1 MKIKTWLAGMTLI
14 VTALI
19 LPLQAGAQ
27 CETWINSPQKEQA
40 ENAHVLYRGFIKQK
54 DYQAAYP
61 YWKQAYTM
69 APAADGRRSSH
80 FSDGIDIYRWM
91 YQNTDDPKLKES
103 YADTI
108 VMLYEQWVQCYPN
121 EKAYAL
127 GLEVYDLFY
136 NLRRPYEE
144 VYEIAKRAVE
154 EAGDQ
159 TQYTVFVPYATVA
172 VYLFSKEKLSKEETR
187 AIYER
192 LHAIGE
198 YNKANNKDWAQYYE
212 QAMAAMDAAY
222 EPISQLVFDCE
233 YFKNKYLPMYEAD
246 PDNPEVY
253 KEVYKYLVQGGCDK
267 NDPIVREIYVKDS
280 IRVMQEY
287 IEKNPAFAANILYQ
301 EGKYEE
307 ALAKYREAIEQE
319 TDPEK
324 KAQYYFSM
332 ASIEFRKLK
341 RYGAAREH
349 ARKAAA
355 LKDNWGQPYML
366 IGDMYAAT
374 SSSCGNEP
382 WDHQIAVL
390 AAIEKY
396 AYAKAIDPS
405 VAEEANS
412 KIAKYRAFM
421 PEKQE
426 GFMRGVNEGAKVKV
440 PCWIGET
447 VTVRYK

>member
-172 VYLFSKEKLSKEETR
+172 VYLFSKEKLSK
-187 AIYER
+187 
-192 LHAIGE
+192 
-198 YNKANNKDWAQYYE
+198 
-212 QAMAAMDAAY
+212 
-222 EPISQLVFDCE
+222 
-233 YFKNKYLPMYEAD
+233 
-246 PDNPEVY
+246 
-253 KEVYKYLVQGGCDK
+253 
-267 NDPIVREIYVKDS
+267 
-280 IRVMQEY
+280 
-287 IEKNPAFAANILYQ
+287 
-301 EGKYEE
+301 
-307 ALAKYREAIEQE
+307 
-319 TDPEK
+319 
-324 KAQYYFSM
+324 
-332 ASIEFRKLK
+332 
-341 RYGAAREH
+341 
-349 ARKAAA
+349 
-355 LKDNWGQPYML
+355 
-366 IGDMYAAT
+366 
-374 SSSCGNEP
+374 
-382 WDHQIAVL
+382 
-390 AAIEKY
+390 
-396 AYAKAIDPS
+396 
-405 VAEEANS
+405 
-412 KIAKYRAFM
+412 
-421 PEKQE
+421 
-426 GFMRGVNEGAKVKV
+426 
-440 PCWIGET
+440 
-447 VTVRYK
+447 